1 MAYLTELNILKNTII
16 YLRKFCIF
24 VKKVMLLQ
32 LNLKNAFQDF
42 EWLIRVLESAKSRTQ
57 MDTVLKCFE
66 LWEKK
71 HFGNHL
77 TISELST
84 INRLKS
90 NFWAT
95 YKNKN
100 VQFVA
105 TSII

>member
-1 MAYLTELNILKNTII
+1 MILQ
-16 YLRKFCIF
+16 F
-24 VKKVMLLQ
+24 
-32 LNLKNAFQDF
+32 NLKNAFQDF
-42 EWLIRVLESAKSRTQ
+42 EWIIRVLESAKSKTQ

-71 HFGNHL
+71 HVGDHL
-77 TISELST
+77 TTGELST

-100 VQFVA
+100 NQFVG
-105 TSII
+105 TSIIQ

>member
-1 MAYLTELNILKNTII
+1 MILQ
-16 YLRKFCIF
+16 F
-24 VKKVMLLQ
+24 
-32 LNLKNAFQDF
+32 NLKKAFQDF
-42 EWLIRVLESAKSRTQ
+42 EWIIRVLESAKSKTQ

-71 HFGNHL
+71 HIGNHL
-77 TISELST
+77 SVTELST

-100 VQFVA
+100 NQFVG

>member
-1 MAYLTELNILKNTII
+1 MVYLTESNISKNII
-16 YLRKFCIF
+16 NYLRKFLIF
-24 VKKVMLLQ
+24 VKKVMIIQ
-32 LNLKNAFQDF
+32 FNLKNAFQDF
-42 EWLIRVLESAKSRTQ
+42 EWIIRVLESAKSKTQ

-66 LWEKK
+66 LWERK
-71 HFGNHL
+71 HIGNHL

-100 VQFVA
+100 NQFVG
-105 TSII
+105 TFII

>member
-1 MAYLTELNILKNTII
+1 
-16 YLRKFCIF
+16 
-24 VKKVMLLQ
+24 MLLQ

-42 EWLIRVLESAKSRTQ
+42 EWLIRVLESAKSQTQ
-57 MDTVLKCFE
+57 MDAVLKCFE
-66 LWEKK
+66 LWERK

-77 TISELST
+77 TISEQST
-84 INRLKS
+84 MNRLKS

-100 VQFVA
+100 IQFVG

>member
-1 MAYLTELNILKNTII
+1 MI
-16 YLRKFCIF
+16 
-24 VKKVMLLQ
+24 LQ

-42 EWLIRVLESAKSRTQ
+42 EWLIRILESAKSRTQ

-71 HFGNHL
+71 HFRNHL
-77 TISELST
+77 TISEQST
-84 INRLKS
+84 MNRLKS

-95 YKNKN
+95 YKNKST
-100 VQFVA
+100 QFVG

>member
-1 MAYLTELNILKNTII
+1 MLTAND
-16 YLRKFCIF
+16 
-24 VKKVMLLQ
+24 
-32 LNLKNAFQDF
+32 FQDF
-42 EWLIRVLESAKSRTQ
+42 EWLIRVLESAKSKTQ

-84 INRLKS
+84 MNRLKS
-90 NFWAT
+90 NFWDT

-100 VQFVA
+100 TQFVG
-105 TSII
+105 TFII

>member
-1 MAYLTELNILKNTII
+1 MVYLIELNISKNITI
-16 YLRKFCIF
+16 YLRKFRIF
-24 VKKVMLLQ
+24 VKKVMILQ

-42 EWLIRVLESAKSRTQ
+42 EWLIRVLESAKSKTQ

-66 LWEKK
+66 LWERK

-77 TISELST
+77 TMSEQST

-100 VQFVA
+100 NQFVG
-105 TSII
+105 TSFI

>member
-1 MAYLTELNILKNTII
+1 MI
-16 YLRKFCIF
+16 
-24 VKKVMLLQ
+24 LQ

-42 EWLIRVLESAKSRTQ
+42 EWIIRVLESAKSKTQ

-71 HFGNHL
+71 HIGNNL
-77 TISELST
+77 TTGELST

-100 VQFVA
+100 NQFVG

>member
-1 MAYLTELNILKNTII
+1 MI
-16 YLRKFCIF
+16 
-24 VKKVMLLQ
+24 LQ
-32 LNLKNAFQDF
+32 LNLKNAFHDF
-42 EWLIRVLESAKSRTQ
+42 EWIIRVLESAKSKTQ

-71 HFGNHL
+71 HIGDHL
-77 TISELST
+77 TTGELST

-100 VQFVA
+100 NQFVG
-105 TSII
+105 TSIIQ